1 MKMGVTAVAA
11 GLAGLGGIATG
22 LSAAA
27 LDTTEEADLLSFDL
41 DGRQV
46 RAWVWTS
53 VFREGDEVE
62 VVAERSDEGWRG
74 YGIRRVADG
83 IVALHPHCSR
93 GRYAHYKKSFAL
105 FFKVI
110 AIFFMAFYTMGF
122 IVGLC
127 KSMTLTDVKV
137 IFPPLLAASLTAAA
151 IYGVIAYRIAW
162 KFMGFVRLAE
172 GIFEGFGWRDVKNI
186 DLPAITKRTKQQGEP
201 GPLGV
206 LYFRYNGS

>member
-1 MKMGVTAVAA
+1 
-11 GLAGLGGIATG
+11 
-22 LSAAA
+22 
-27 LDTTEEADLLSFDL
+27 
-41 DGRQV
+41 
-46 RAWVWTS
+46 
-53 VFREGDEVE
+53 
-62 VVAERSDEGWRG
+62 
-74 YGIRRVADG
+74 
-83 IVALHPHCSR
+83 
-93 GRYAHYKKSFAL
+93 
-105 FFKVI
+105 
-110 AIFFMAFYTMGF
+110 MAFYTMGF